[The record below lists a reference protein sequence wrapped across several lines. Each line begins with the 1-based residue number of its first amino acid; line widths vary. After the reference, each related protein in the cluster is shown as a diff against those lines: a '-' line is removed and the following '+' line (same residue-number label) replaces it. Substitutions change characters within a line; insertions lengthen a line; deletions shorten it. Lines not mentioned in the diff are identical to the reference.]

1 LIEQHEE
8 DAPNGLAGWADFR
21 KFRFEGV
28 ANELSAGNQAQRQRE
43 ERMKFNRRSLNA
55 GLAASL
61 AAPMISRV
69 ARAADTL
76 KIGMVLPVTG
86 PAAAVGGYAL
96 AGAKIAL
103 DRVNKSGGVLGK
115 QLELLTED
123 DQTTN
128 PGAVLAFSKLAAQPD
143 IVAFLGPVR
152 STQNHAIAND
162 ILKTAKP
169 FCFGG
174 TDPALTR
181 IGNPWMI
188 RFRPN
193 DSYSG
198 RVIASYGVETLGKKN
213 WALVHSTD
221 AFGTSGNKLLAG
233 ALDKLGAK
241 VATDQ
246 GYPNQSQ
253 DFTPVVLAIKSS
265 GADIIGSYFTYENDQ
280 AIFARQAK
288 QLGLTIPWIGS
299 ASTVAA
305 AALKLA
311 GPALWGT
318 YAVTDFAADSSR
330 EAKEFAKLYA
340 AVSSA
345 PPDLQSAWPYDAIG
359 GLAVGI
365 NKAGSTDPGKIRDAI
380 LSIKGY
386 KGAEGEYNFDQ
397 FGDGLHGYNIVR
409 NEKGTIVFDK
419 HIEFTD

>member
-1 LIEQHEE
+1 
-8 DAPNGLAGWADFR
+8 
-21 KFRFEGV
+21 
-28 ANELSAGNQAQRQRE
+28 
-43 ERMKFNRRSLNA
+43 
-55 GLAASL
+55 
-61 AAPMISRV
+61 
-69 ARAADTL
+69 
-76 KIGMVLPVTG
+76 MVLPVTG

-115 QLELLTED
+115 QLELVTED

-143 IVAFLGPVR
+143 IIAFLGPVR

-162 ILKTAKP
+162 ILKAAKP

-174 TDPALTR
+174 TDPALTKM
-181 IGNPWMI
+181 GNPWMI

-193 DSYSG
+193 DTYSG

-221 AFGTSGNKLLAG
+221 AFGTSGNNLLA
-233 ALDKLGAK
+233 AAIDKLGAK
-241 VATDQ
+241 VAIDQ

-265 GADIIGSYFTYENDQ
+265 RARRHRLLFHLRERSGDFCSAVATTGRHNPLGRIADDRRRRHAEARRPGA
-280 AIFARQAK
+280 
-288 QLGLTIPWIGS
+288 LGHLRRRRLRHRTRPQRRRNS
-299 ASTVAA
+299 PSSTA
-305 AALKLA
+305 
-311 GPALWGT
+311 P
-318 YAVTDFAADSSR
+318 SR
-330 EAKEFAKLYA
+330 
-340 AVSSA
+340 SA

-359 GLAVGI
+359 VLSIGI
-365 NKAGSTDPGKIRDAI
+365 NKAGSTDPGKIRDAM